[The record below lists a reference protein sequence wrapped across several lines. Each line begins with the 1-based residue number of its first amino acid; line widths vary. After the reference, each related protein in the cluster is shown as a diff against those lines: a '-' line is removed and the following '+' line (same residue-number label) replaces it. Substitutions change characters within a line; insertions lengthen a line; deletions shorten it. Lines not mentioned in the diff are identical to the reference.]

1 MYVSSQY
8 PTPLDNSRMTWD
20 NKRGWSIPRQSIDSV
35 PMLIGFSCVAT
46 LGGKEY
52 QSADY
57 LIHTTGKK
65 TRKTNKHYICVIN
78 SVEFSLL
85 PAKMSRTLN
94 SAATKT

>member
-8 PTPLDNSRMTWD
+8 PTSLDNSRMTWD

-35 PMLIGFSCVAT
+35 PMLIGFSCIAT

-65 TRKTNKHYICVIN
+65 TQ
-78 SVEFSLL
+78 
-85 PAKMSRTLN
+85 TLYLCYKLCRVQ
-94 SAATKT
+94 SPLVFQPKCGGH